1 MNQKTSPNLD
11 IPFIASHYDSNTV
24 ALRDDHDSVTYC
36 ELTKA
41 VQHRAFEWQNII
53 DQNEQ
58 QRPVVILFFDNSI
71 TSVIDYLSALSLNY
85 VILLLNPCCSN
96 DTRAAYSEQFN
107 PNAVIENGKVL
118 LSHNEHLFCDP
129 RVSLLLSTS
138 GSMGAGKCVA
148 LSHSNIKANCE
159 AILSYLPILPS
170 DNTLLTLPLSYSYGL
185 SVLHTHLAIGATVRF
200 TRHSVFDKGFWQIVK
215 HQPIH
220 SLSGVP
226 TFYEMLLRLRFTSM
240 SLPDLRYLT
249 QAGGKLATAY
259 VTRLAQY
266 TQKTGKAF
274 YVMYGQTE
282 ATARMAYL
290 SPDKVLVKP
299 GAIGNA
305 IAGGEFK
312 LVNADSD
319 NGEGELFYRGENVM
333 LGYVSTI
340 QDLVTF
346 SEIDWLAT
354 GDLATQDSDGDYT
367 ITGRTKRIIKIA
379 GERVNLDLVEQAFI
393 NILAKYNLLSHACVV
408 GFDDKVIGVY
418 AGVISAEHRCEVI
431 EHLSISLSLPKRNVA
446 IDIVE
451 SLPLLN
457 NGKVDYSSVIQ
468 TMTGAG

>member
-1 MNQKTSPNLD
+1 M
-11 IPFIASHYDSNTV
+11 
-24 ALRDDHDSVTYC
+24 
-36 ELTKA
+36 
-41 VQHRAFEWQNII
+41 
-53 DQNEQ
+53 
-58 QRPVVILFFDNSI
+58 
-71 TSVIDYLSALSLNY
+71 
-85 VILLLNPCCSN
+85 
-96 DTRAAYSEQFN
+96 
-107 PNAVIENGKVL
+107 
-118 LSHNEHLFCDP
+118 
-129 RVSLLLSTS
+129 
-138 GSMGAGKCVA
+138 
-148 LSHSNIKANCE
+148 
-159 AILSYLPILPS
+159 
-170 DNTLLTLPLSYSYGL
+170 
-185 SVLHTHLAIGATVRF
+185 
-200 TRHSVFDKGFWQIVK
+200 
-215 HQPIH
+215 
-220 SLSGVP
+220 
-226 TFYEMLLRLRFTSM
+226 
-240 SLPDLRYLT
+240 
-249 QAGGKLATAY
+249 
-259 VTRLAQY
+259 
-266 TQKTGKAF
+266 
-274 YVMYGQTE
+274 
-282 ATARMAYL
+282 
-290 SPDKVLVKP
+290 KP